1 MGHHIKWSVEELQ
14 EQGRLYR
21 KRSSEE
27 VEVGKKPN
35 RWEMKR
41 GIRDNKKKGGIGCK
55 TTIIRMLPA
64 ASK

>member
-41 GIRDNKKKGGIGCK
+41 GIRDNKKKVGLDVK
-55 TTIIRMLPA
+55 QQ
-64 ASK
+64 